1 MAADSRPCLGDARAW
16 PRPKQEQTVE
26 LGNRRTFHA
35 DARRNQ
41 ATTGFS
47 RTANSR
53 KSPSSRSRSGGRK
66 RPHAPRRASGRVGLS
81 RHSWPFCPYLS
92 PNSHIS
98 TRDAFTQFAWVHGQ
112 RTTGRRQRHCA
123 TSNSHL
129 QLTHHPSPSTSH
141 LQLILPLDP
150 DDKGALEESSGAPLS
165 ALQSADARLTSSQSA
180 PRRPEGFC
188 LRGTRATRRR
198 PSRHGSSRPPCRSS

>member
-16 PRPKQEQTVE
+16 SRPKQEQTVE

-41 ATTGFS
+41 ATTGFG

-92 PNSHIS
+92 PNSHVS
-98 TRDAFTQFAWVHGQ
+98 TRDAFSQFAWVHGQ
-112 RTTGRRQRHCA
+112 RTTDRRQRH
-123 TSNSHL
+123 TRVGVSRWRWEEKVESE
-129 QLTHHPSPSTSH
+129 
-141 LQLILPLDP
+141 
-150 DDKGALEESSGAPLS
+150 GGGGEWMLELEVQGGGGEWMLELEVQGGGGEWKS
-165 ALQSADARLTSSQSA
+165 
-180 PRRPEGFC
+180 
-188 LRGTRATRRR
+188 
-198 PSRHGSSRPPCRSS
+198 